1 MWALAYLDLAFEAC
15 LYIAVMSLS
24 YKELQVLARFVLD
37 WKLPVRV
44 IMLKMISLG
53 KVRSLGLESEG
64 YVSKGEKDSILEQ
77 SFGSKISNALDDNI
91 HILGGSQFCIFESTI
106 GLAAFCL
113 VRAILFRTLRPFV
126 PGAGSIFRVSI
137 FV

>member
-24 YKELQVLARFVLD
+24 YRELQVRARFVLD

-53 KVRSLGLESEG
+53 KVRSFGLESEA
-64 YVSKGEKDSILEQ
+64 YVSNGGKDSILEQ
-77 SFGSKISNALDDNI
+77 SFG
-91 HILGGSQFCIFESTI
+91 FEDI
-106 GLAAFCL
+106 
-113 VRAILFRTLRPFV
+113 
-126 PGAGSIFRVSI
+126 
-137 FV
+137 